1 MHKTLWQIIGL
12 LGLAVCVPP
21 VFFLGFSKA
30 EKGHDSRPIPV
41 SQTFVNRISNEQATS
56 ESDLREVIEN
66 LKSGA
71 PDYSNMEP
79 MVRVALQEQKTSAE
93 EFLKKL
99 GPIQKIEFKENDSG
113 VDVYIIRFRNGR
125 TIWEFGKS
133 ARGRIKVLAWNYL
146 N

>member
-1 MHKTLWQIIGL
+1 MNKTLWQVIGF
-12 LGLAVCVPP
+12 LGLAVFVP

-30 EKGHDSRPIPV
+30 EKGHDSHPV
-41 SQTFVNRISNEQATS
+41 PAPQTAVNRISIEQATS

-79 MVRVALQEQKTSAE
+79 MMRVALQEQKTSAE

>member
-1 MHKTLWQIIGL
+1 MYKTLWQVIGF
-12 LGLAVCVPP
+12 LGLAVCVP

-30 EKGHDSRPIPV
+30 EKGHDSRLIPA
-41 SQTFVNRISNEQATS
+41 SQTTVNRISNQQATS

-113 VDVYIIRFRNGR
+113 VDVYIIRFQNGR